1 MKRVHRWFVLVALA
15 CAVLSPAVA
24 TAGAGPAA
32 GKDCWKAGLAKVTIT
47 PERPMWMAGYGSRSS
62 PSEGILHE
70 IWAKAIALEDTEGTR
85 ALLITLD
92 LCGIDRDFSIE
103 VREEIAHRHQIPID
117 RVVLS
122 TSHTHSGPVVG
133 TNLLTMYP
141 LDDDQAHRV
150 NSYTEILGKTI
161 VELAGKA
168 IDELAE
174 ARLSWGTGEAGFAV
188 NRRENAQDQAD
199 ELRSSFALKGPV
211 DHDVPVLCIK
221 APDGEVKGIVFLYAC
236 HCTTLSDN
244 LFSGDYAGFATIELE
259 KTFPKAVAM
268 FVAGCGAD
276 QNPLPRRTVDL
287 AKKYGKQ
294 LAEAVKRTTN
304 GPLRP
309 VLGPLRTAYE
319 EIPLDFAP
327 IPDRAQ
333 WEAEA
338 ESDQLPLANRAK
350 LFLGRLEAGESLD
363 SPYPYPVQVWR
374 LGDLTWFFLGGEVV
388 VDYALRLKRNL
399 GPDTF
404 VAAYSNDVM
413 AYIPS
418 LRVLR
423 EGGYEGGGAMV
434 YYALPGP
441 WADDVE
447 ERIIEACRRLLAQAR
462 GEGH

>member
-1 MKRVHRWFVLVALA
+1 MKNVPQWLVLGALA
-15 CAVLSPAVA
+15 FGVISPAVA
-24 TAGAGPAA
+24 SANADPTPGQ
-32 GKDCWKAGLAKVTIT
+32 DCWKAGLAKVTIT
-47 PERPMWMAGYGSRSS
+47 PELPMWMAGYGARSS
-62 PSEGILHE
+62 PSEGTLHDL
-70 IWAKAIALEDTEGTR
+70 WAKVVALEDPEGTR
-85 ALLITLD
+85 GLLITLD

-103 VREEIAHRHQIPID
+103 VRDAIAHRHGIPID
-117 RVVLS
+117 RIVLS

-141 LDDDQAHRV
+141 LDDEQKRLV
-150 NSYTEILGKTI
+150 TSYTEVLGETLI
-161 VELAGKA
+161 ELAGKA
-168 IDELAE
+168 IGELAE
-174 ARLSWGTGEAGFAV
+174 ARISWGTGEAGFAV
-188 NRRENAQDQAD
+188 NRRENAQEQAE
-199 ELRSSFALKGPV
+199 ELRSSLSLKGPV
-211 DHDVPVLCIK
+211 DHDVPVLCVK
-221 APDGEVKGIVFLYAC
+221 APDGEVMGIVFLYAC
-236 HCTTLSDN
+236 HCTTLSAN
-244 LFSGDYAGFATIELE
+244 HFSGDYAGFAMIELE
-259 KTFPKAVAM
+259 KAFPKAVAM

-287 AKKYGKQ
+287 AKNYGKQ
-294 LAEAVKRTTN
+294 LAEAVKRTVK

-327 IPDRAQ
+327 IPDPSQ

-338 ESDQLPLANRAK
+338 EADQLALANRAK
-350 LFLGRLEAGESLD
+350 LFLERLEAGESLD
-363 SPYPYPVQVWR
+363 DPYPYPVQVWR
-374 LGDLTWFFLGGEVV
+374 LGDLSWFFLGGEVV

-418 LRVLR
+418 LRVLN

-441 WADDVE
+441 WAEDVE
-447 ERIIEACRRLLAQAR
+447 ERIIDACRRLLAHAR
-462 GEGH
+462 GEGR